1 MNNTFYFSYA
11 GNKRNEIKN
20 FTELIDID
28 LYDKFIEPF
37 GGTLA
42 FSRYIYKLNPN
53 KKFYVSD
60 INKELIYFCNNFYK
74 DNENILNKTKEI
86 VNNIKNKEEFNN
98 YYNKKTTINDD
109 DFLTYYLFK
118 KTYFAFLNEADLN

>member
-1 MNNTFYFSYA
+1 ML
-11 GNKRNEIKN
+11 GIIKSKK
-20 FTELIDID
+20 TAVTV
-28 LYDKFIEPF
+28 LYNLPK
-37 GGTLA
+37 
-42 FSRYIYKLNPN
+42 
-53 KKFYVSD
+53 
-60 INKELIYFCNNFYK
+60 YFCNNFYK

-118 KTYFAFLNEADLN
+118 KTYYIIRNGLYPNNGRKPKYHKFNERTKDINEFFKNVEYKQQEYFIYME